1 MDPQDKI
8 IKLELAAR
16 DVNQILV
23 YLMKQKYSQ
32 VYKLIVDI
40 QQQAVPQVNSVVTN
54 YNTANTNNT
63 VV

>member
-8 IKLELAAR
+8 IKLELVAR

-40 QQQAVPQVNSVVTN
+40 QQQAVPQVNGVVTN

>member
-40 QQQAVPQVNSVVTN
+40 QQQAVPQVNGVVTN

>member
-40 QQQAVPQVNSVVTN
+40 QQQAVPQVNAVVTN
-54 YNTANTNNT
+54 YNTANTDST
-63 VV
+63 IV